1 MINFNTI
8 IYFVSGL
15 VVLFVFFAVFS
26 YYARKKTKEKLRK
39 RGVKTVAKISNR
51 FYNVNYDNGFD
62 DGFDDTTYDL
72 QLYVTYIDSAGKE
85 QEASLS
91 SNNETYELGDE
102 LEIIYLQENP
112 NCAYET
118 GFED

>member
-8 IYFVSGL
+8 IYFVIGL
-15 VVLFVFFAVFS
+15 VLLFVFFAVFT

-39 RGVKTVAKISNR
+39 HGIKTVAKISNR

-72 QLYVTYIDSAGKE
+72 QLYVTFIDSMGKE

-91 SNNETYELGDE
+91 SNNETYELGDD
-102 LEIIYLQENP
+102 LEIIYLQESP
-112 NCAYET
+112 KCAYEISYI
-118 GFED
+118 E